1 MEEIVVSLHKQITKS
16 FNQNDRKTF
25 DLIFQQMI
33 SMQPA
38 TELLRGLPTHKK
50 LVVLRDAIIEFDAQ
64 QSDKSTSYIPIHN
77 FVVNATFS
85 ALIASC
91 KLKSGTNSS
100 KPVKKPSK
108 SKDVIPDDVVH
119 AQQPANNK
127 ATCNATSSELIVKAP
142 KTKRVRKPK
151 NTKLTALYEGL
162 TASLASDQHVYEQS
176 KHIECSIPKC
186 SYCRSLFV
194 NIPLTQ
200 CKGHRSCNKAGWYPH
215 VGSQLWNKLVKY
227 HAKPNS
233 TFVPKSEE
241 IKKDQLPTYNMYM
254 RTVATQPSF
263 TPPHEWSTET
273 DGLSDD
279 DSSTIT
285 SKSSGSTASR
295 KRRRETL
302 AVRDR
307 SSSMSWNEMI
317 DNSSVKY

>member
-1 MEEIVVSLHKQITKS
+1 
-16 FNQNDRKTF
+16 
-25 DLIFQQMI
+25 MI
-33 SMQPA
+33 SMQPV

-91 KLKSGTNSS
+91 KLKSGSNSN

-108 SKDVIPDDVVH
+108 SKDVIPDAVEH

-127 ATCNATSSELIVKAP
+127 ATCNATSSELNSKAP

-151 NTKLTALYEGL
+151 NARLAALYEGL

-176 KHIECSIPKC
+176 KHIECKIPKC

-233 TFVPKSEE
+233 LFVPKSEE
-241 IKKDQLPTYNMYM
+241 IKKDQLPTYSMYM
-254 RTVATQPSF
+254 RSIATTSSL
-263 TPPHEWSTET
+263 TPPHNGSFETE
-273 DGLSDD
+273 DMSDD

-285 SKSSGSTASR
+285 SQSSGSTSSR
-295 KRRRETL
+295 KRKAKLE
-302 AVRDR
+302 VPRDR
-307 SSSMSWNEMI
+307 SKSRSWIEEI
-317 DNSSVKY
+317 ESSVKY